1 MVLTFHV
8 PIFEIFLEDKKGIGD
23 VASLRLS
30 LHGVILSPGGPPSPK
45 FSRVPLVDVFVTIC
59 FFFGKWL
66 LALCPTLL
74 FSQPG
79 LGPSMAEFNPNL
91 AQLFLLILLPSGI
104 ISINHAA
111 SCMRGVIEKCVTSS
125 CNSLGHNIAHF
136 LLIYNGTISPGS
148 HSSGSVSCLVQ
159 MFGSLLCRSMCMA
172 PSSPAVNY
180 HRSHLDRLRH
190 HPPSNLNS
198 FIAACFVPLFI

>member
-45 FSRVPLVDVFVTIC
+45 FSRVPLVDVFVTIY
-59 FFFGKWL
+59 FFYGKGL

-79 LGPSMAEFNPNL
+79 LGPSMAE
-91 AQLFLLILLPSGI
+91 LLIRSGWMDTLSRSGWMDA
-104 ISINHAA
+104 IS
-111 SCMRGVIEKCVTSS
+111 RGVLMDALSR
-125 CNSLGHNIAHF
+125 G
-136 LLIYNGTISPGS
+136 G
-148 HSSGSVSCLVQ
+148 
-159 MFGSLLCRSMCMA
+159 
-172 PSSPAVNY
+172 
-180 HRSHLDRLRH
+180 
-190 HPPSNLNS
+190 
-198 FIAACFVPLFI
+198 